1 MTQARAGLGRAGPL
15 AATCLGTCLG
25 LGLAYLRLYVA
36 QGSPGCLRPSARRL
50 EGSFRVDRNLTKPRQ
65 VIIHKYGLGL
75 TRYSPGS
82 LSG

>member
-1 MTQARAGLGRAGPL
+1 MGGGGLARAWAALGRWRRHALVL
-15 AATCLGTCLG
+15 A
-25 LGLAYLRLYVA
+25 LAYLRLYVA

-65 VIIHKYGLGL
+65 VSIHKYGLGL

>member
-1 MTQARAGLGRAGPL
+1 MGGGGLARAWVALGRWRRHALVL
-15 AATCLGTCLG
+15 A
-25 LGLAYLRLYVA
+25 LAYLRLYVA